1 MFPRWTASRA
11 VVRSSPSHASTP
23 EDDPSTPRAPTQPH
37 SMPPVVRCH
46 FRFPPLNLTLHHT
59 HPSLAIAE
67 AEDHRGRRRGHARRP
82 QRRRIHGVA
91 PDARDMRLRRG
102 PTRVR
107 HRRHHRRRPQ
117 AMPPADA
124 VHTAGVLAA
133 APGPSEARRALL
145 RRITVVPGRIRSH
158 GCRARRRRGRRSH
171 AIPTPTRAHG
181 QRQTPRSSTR
191 RERNDGVLQVT
202 ARRGR
207 RTLVRLRRRRREGA
221 SRRHHS
227 QGKKHSRRV
236 FRFIARSFADFHPIR
251 RVGSNLRW
259 RFKDVQTRHHDVD
272 ETQGRAQETHRVH
285 MR

>member
-23 EDDPSTPRAPTQPH
+23 ENDPSTPRAPTQPH

-107 HRRHHRRRPQ
+107 HRRHHRRRRIHGVAPDARDMRLRRGPTRVRHRRHHRRRPQ

-158 GCRARRRRGRRSH
+158 GRGARRRRGRRSH
-171 AIPTPTRAHG
+171 AIQTPTRAHG
-181 QRQTPRSSTR
+181 
-191 RERNDGVLQVT
+191 
-202 ARRGR
+202 
-207 RTLVRLRRRRREGA
+207 
-221 SRRHHS
+221 
-227 QGKKHSRRV
+227 
-236 FRFIARSFADFHPIR
+236 
-251 RVGSNLRW
+251 
-259 RFKDVQTRHHDVD
+259 
-272 ETQGRAQETHRVH
+272 
-285 MR
+285 